1 MIPVADSRRCAQ
13 KSMRVLF
20 WSETFWPRV
29 GGVENLAARLLPA
42 LRNRGHEFIVVT
54 WGTPDLP
61 SEELYVDI
69 PVHRFPFFPGIQP
82 GNINPL
88 TEAAAKVR
96 KLKQEFRPD
105 LVHVNSYGGSVLF
118 HLMTANAHPAPTLVT
133 LHQALPNA
141 PVGQETLL
149 GKVLRSAD
157 WVTTCSKAVLEQ
169 TRELL
174 PEISSRTS
182 VIYNALELPDAS
194 AVPLRFDAPRL
205 LCLGRLVQSKGF
217 DLALEAFAQ
226 VLNRFPQARLIVAGD
241 GSERKTLER
250 QTDELG
256 LAQSVEF
263 LGSVSPE
270 KVPHVIA
277 EATLVLIPSRLE
289 GFSLVALEAAWMG
302 RPVVAA
308 QIGGLPEV
316 VAHGETGLLTEVDDG
331 AAFARAITTLLDQP
345 EIARQMGWAARR
357 RAQELFSWDRYVDA
371 YDEIYRKLN
380 AGAREGASIHAQS
393 TN

>member
-1 MIPVADSRRCAQ
+1 
-13 KSMRVLF
+13 MRILF

-29 GGVENLAARLLPA
+29 GGVENLAAKLLPA
-42 LRNRGHEFIVVT
+42 LRDRGHEFAVVS

-61 SEELYVDI
+61 REELYGDI
-69 PVHRFPFFPGIQP
+69 PVYRFPFFPGFRT
-82 GNINPL
+82 GNLDPL
-88 TEAAAKVR
+88 TDIAAQVT
-96 KLKQEFRPD
+96 KLKRDFGPD

-118 HLMTANAHPAPTLVT
+118 HLMTATACPAPMLVT
-133 LHQALPNA
+133 LHQALPNE
-141 PVGQETLL
+141 PVRHETLL

-205 LCLGRLVQSKGF
+205 LCLGRLVQNKGF

-250 QTDELG
+250 QTNELG

-263 LGSVSPE
+263 LGTVSPE
-270 KVPHVIA
+270 KVPQLIN
-277 EATLVLIPSRLE
+277 ESTLVLIPSRLE

-308 QIGGLPEV
+308 RIGGLPEV
-316 VAHGETGLLTEVDDG
+316 VAHEETGLLTEVDDC
-331 AAFARAITTLLDQP
+331 AAFARAIMSLLQQP
-345 EIARQMGWAARR
+345 EIARQMGRAARR
-357 RAQELFSWDRYVDA
+357 RAQELFSWDRHVDA
-371 YDEIYRKLN
+371 YDELYRKLT
-380 AGAREGASIHAQS
+380 AGTREGASIHAQS
-393 TN
+393 TNRLSR